1 MAPVSLLLERRF
13 LVSFERDGFLSRERV
28 LFLPFDVLRR
38 LLSRSFERE
47 RFFDD
52 LERLR
57 GDFDERFLERER
69 LRDLERCLGDLE
81 RFFGTFAG
89 DLDLCLLIERF
100 SVLTNICLLVAGF
113 TIECVE

>member
-1 MAPVSLLLERRF
+1 M
-13 LVSFERDGFLSRERV
+13 VSFERDRFLSRERV

-38 LLSRSFERE
+38 LLSRSLERE

-57 GDFDERFLERER
+57 GDFDERFLDRER

-89 DLDLCLLIERF
+89 DLDLCLLVERF
-100 SVLTNICLLVAGF
+100 SEKKSVNILF
-113 TIECVE
+113 EIF